1 MRSLTTALLFV
12 AVLAAGCATSDRE
25 AEGPLRKES
34 IVAVTEGGLLLRF
47 NAGQPQ
53 RVTTIGTIKGLGPN
67 ERMVGIDFR
76 VARGVLFGLASSGR
90 LYTIDTQSAQALPV
104 GAAPL
109 AIPLAGGEFGFDF
122 NPVVDRIRIVSNTGQ
137 NMRAHPDTGASVDGN
152 PNLDGVQPD
161 GALAYATGDK
171 NAGHSPR
178 VVGAAYTYNKQ
189 NDKVTTNY
197 ALDATT
203 GSLVMQGSKE
213 GATPVVSPNTGQLFT
228 VGSLEVARFQRAGFD
243 ISDVSNTAYASL
255 NHDEAGATRFYSVDL
270 ATGKATFI
278 GTVGG
283 GELLRG
289 IAIEP

>member
-1 MRSLTTALLFV
+1 MRLLTTALFL
-12 AVLAAGCATSDRE
+12 ASVLAAGCATPDRE
-25 AEGPLRKES
+25 AEGPLRKET
-34 IVAVTEGGLLLRF
+34 IVAVTERGVLLRF

-53 RVTTIGTIKGLGPN
+53 KVTTIGTIKGLGAN
-67 ERMVGIDFR
+67 ERMTGIDYR

-90 LYTIDTQSAQALPV
+90 LYTINTQSAQATPV

-109 AIPLAGGEFGFDF
+109 AIALAGGEFGFDF

-152 PNLDGVQPD
+152 PSLDGMQPD

-178 VVGAAYTYNKQ
+178 VVGAGYTYNPQ
-189 NDKVTTNY
+189 NDKITTNY

-213 GATPVVSPNTGQLFT
+213 GATPAVSPNTGQL
-228 VGSLEVARFQRAGFD
+228 
-243 ISDVSNTAYASL
+243 
-255 NHDEAGATRFYSVDL
+255 
-270 ATGKATFI
+270 
-278 GTVGG
+278 
-283 GELLRG
+283 
-289 IAIEP
+289 